1 MDKREES
8 KGNSSGGSVLIYR
21 CLVARGSSGSSGGGG
36 VGRHLP
42 GLLRCSGRHGATDAE
57 HNRLLLWGSELVL
70 RAAPVSG
77 PTVGA
82 INGLVGLNTA
92 AALCLFLNALSD
104 DRLSLFVITIVLHW
118 MAMSRVT

>member
-1 MDKREES
+1 MNKKEDSNNKS
-8 KGNSSGGSVLIYR
+8 SSSGSIVLIYR
-21 CLVARGSSGSSGGGG
+21 WTLVRRRRISGSGSSSRGG

-42 GLLRCSGRHGATDAE
+42 GLLRCSGRHGATEAE
-57 HNRLLLWGSELVL
+57 QYRLLLWGSELVL

-92 AALCLFLNALSD
+92 ALCLPLNALSD
-104 DRLSLFVITIVLHW
+104 DRLSLSLFVIAIV
-118 MAMSRVT
+118 